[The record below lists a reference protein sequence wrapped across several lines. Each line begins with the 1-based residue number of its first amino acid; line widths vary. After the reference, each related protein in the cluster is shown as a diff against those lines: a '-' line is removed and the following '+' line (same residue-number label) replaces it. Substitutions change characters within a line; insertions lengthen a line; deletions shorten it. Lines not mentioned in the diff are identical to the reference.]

1 MAINTE
7 RIIEK
12 AIFLDRDGVLIHSIG
27 KGEYVKEIHQVS
39 IIEKNVEF
47 FRKLSKTY
55 NVLFLV
61 VTNQAGV
68 EKGLITIKQVEAV
81 NQHINSILSQKEIK
95 IERFYVCP
103 HKQNSECRCRKPK
116 SGLLERAILDYSLI
130 PSNCLMIGDRET
142 DLLAGNAIGVRSFLL
157 NYETTLAQRDA
168 ICRQIMTFLEN

>member
-27 KGEYVKEIHQVS
+27 KGDYVKEIHQVS

-68 EKGLITIKQVEAV
+68 ERDLIMIKQVEAV

-142 DLLAGNAIGVRSFLL
+142 DLLAANAIGVRSFLL